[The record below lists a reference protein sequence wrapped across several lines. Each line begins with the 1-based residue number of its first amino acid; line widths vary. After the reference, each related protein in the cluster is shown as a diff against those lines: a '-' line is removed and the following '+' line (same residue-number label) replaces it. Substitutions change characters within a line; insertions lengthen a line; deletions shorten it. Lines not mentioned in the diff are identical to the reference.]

1 MPYFI
6 YKISPLKT
14 LEKQGEANS
23 FKEAKAVANE
33 LRKQLDPKSGYTVR
47 MTFADNEFQAEE
59 QLTRPR
65 EPDPFVMSDEY

>member
-6 YKISPLKT
+6 FKISPLKT
-14 LEKQGEANS
+14 LEKQGEATS
-23 FKEAKAVANE
+23 YKEAKALANE

-47 MTFADNEFQAEE
+47 LTFADSEFLAEE

-65 EPDPFVMSDEY
+65 EPDPFLASDEY